1 MAIPLALIVYVSEAS
16 SSFLQS
22 KFAVSSISSEH
33 SLGTCIFKRTVP
45 RTSDRL
51 YTVSAMGSFIS
62 IASPAT
68 ESPLFFPEKI
78 ALPLKKVVVSA
89 LNANISSVSP
99 LSSSGLWNKKINLP
113 FSASLP
119 EAKSL
124 CGGFAGAASSL

>member
-1 MAIPLALIVYVSEAS
+1 MVNFNGYAPVAIPLALIVYVSEAS
-16 SSFLQS
+16 SSFLQP

-33 SLGTCIFKRTVP
+33 SLGTCIFKRTVL

-68 ESPLFFPEKI
+68 ESPLF
-78 ALPLKKVVVSA
+78 
-89 LNANISSVSP
+89 
-99 LSSSGLWNKKINLP
+99 SSGLWNKKINLP
-113 FSASLP
+113 FSTSLP

-124 CGGFAGAASSL
+124 CGGFAGISPSL